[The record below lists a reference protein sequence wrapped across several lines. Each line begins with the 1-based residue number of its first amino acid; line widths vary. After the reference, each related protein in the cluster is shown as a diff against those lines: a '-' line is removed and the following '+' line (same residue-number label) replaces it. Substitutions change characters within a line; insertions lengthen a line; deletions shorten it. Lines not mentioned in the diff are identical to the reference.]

1 MEFVSILRGI
11 IKTLCQCDV
20 TLSIEEIQ
28 LPITALTESI
38 LTQIRSIVQWIVMG
52 GSDCLNQQILRNIQ

>member
-11 IKTLCQCDV
+11 IKTRCQCDV

-28 LPITALTESI
+28 SLITALTESI

-52 GSDCLNQQILRNIQ
+52 GSNCLNQQIHGSIQ